1 MKIQTKTKLDYGQIV
16 DCVFEKWN
24 PGEINKGKVIGI
36 SLWQNQYMRPRAFMI
51 NYTIEPLEC
60 SGFEHDNEET
70 IPECHINTE
79 ETPRITI

>member
-1 MKIQTKTKLDYGQIV
+1 
-16 DCVFEKWN
+16 
-24 PGEINKGKVIGI
+24 
-36 SLWQNQYMRPRAFMI
+36 MRPRAFMI